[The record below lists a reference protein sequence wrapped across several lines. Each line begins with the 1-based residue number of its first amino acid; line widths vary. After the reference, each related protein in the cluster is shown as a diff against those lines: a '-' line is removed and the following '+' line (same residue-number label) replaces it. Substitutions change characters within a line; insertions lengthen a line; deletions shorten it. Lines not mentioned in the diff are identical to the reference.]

1 MVTHN
6 MQTRSTGGR
15 HHQSVHKDYSNVVF
29 KAVDLKRFSGGHKI
43 SSTKLHVVLVDH
55 LTKEEE
61 VGPYSK
67 TSLRTF
73 YASFRWGNFSM
84 VRGNTLQ
91 EWNCSISPNNN
102 QDKQIE
108 VPSTIGVTLVPVTVL
123 ENLITQEDVKR
134 FTEQT
139 GPFLKNFNVQTL
151 IIGTARSQVT
161 SLLTHN
167 RTQNYVHKND
177 LNHWWN
183 SMNCETLCSLL
194 KAYYGVQWKKS
205 DGSLEQ
211 ALMNLKFSLCYADRS
226 LEKETADAY
235 FNLIEIYERTYGPL
249 TAHLESTIAGMIEER
264 LQPESQLYKDFKKK
278 KFESIRQGVAE
289 TVQLC
294 FDRLKLC
301 MENARTIIRQGQ
313 LYGSPDRVICHHHQ
327 SGDSSF
333 WSEYPRPDI
342 KIIEPLQPVTPD
354 EADVPTAYVQS
365 RNFLGRISDEHFTRE
380 NKEFIKEQEMQ
391 CMKQFT
397 ANVMNETKNIQREAN
412 KLAKKARQAEKR
424 RVERLEEE
432 ERSRSNVPVEYICDT
447 CGNRGHK
454 RRDCQFNG
462 CRDVNGSNLRWADSP
477 IGQMWQYYGYDSFC
491 CQSDLPENSYTE
503 QLRDDQD
510 DADRCRKKRK
520 RGQSPMRA
528 DSNQSSENGCTVCI
542 YVCYACYGCTPHPTL
557 PHSTTHRLPS
567 SYTDT
572 HTPPHPTTPHHT
584 TPPYH
589 TYHDLSQ

>member
-15 HHQSVHKDYSNVVF
+15 HHQSVRKDYSNVIF
-29 KAVDLKRFSGGHKI
+29 KAVDLKRFAGGHKI

-84 VRGNTLQ
+84 VRGNSLQ

-108 VPSTIGVTLVPVTVL
+108 VPSTIGVTLAPVTVL

-177 LNHWWN
+177 LNQWWN

-226 LEKETADAY
+226 LEKETADTY
-235 FNLIEIYERTYGPL
+235 FNLIEIYERTHGPL

-278 KFESIRQGVAE
+278 KFESIRQGAAE

-294 FDRLKLC
+294 FDRIQLC

-342 KIIEPLQPVTPD
+342 KIIEPLKPVTSD
-354 EADVPTAYVQS
+354 QADVPTTFVACY
-365 RNFLGRISDEHFTRE
+365 NFLKPASSDNED
-380 NKEFIKEQEMQ
+380 QER
-391 CMKQFT
+391 
-397 ANVMNETKNIQREAN
+397 QREDEGTADGIYENRGN
-412 KLAKKARQAEKR
+412 KLGKKGEKGQENHKQCLQRIKNKKERDQEKKR
-424 RVERLEEE
+424 RERIEEK
-432 ERSRSNVPVEYICDT
+432 ERSRSNAAVEYICDT
-447 CGNRGHK
+447 CGNTGHK
-454 RRDCQFNG
+454 RHECPYNG
-462 CRDVNGSNLRWADSP
+462 HPDVNGSHLRWADSP
-477 IGQMWQYYGYDSFC
+477 IGQMWRSYGFGSYC
-491 CQSDLPENSYTE
+491 HLIDLPESNYTE
-503 QLRDDQD
+503 QRRDDQD

-520 RGQSPMRA
+520 RGQSPVRGG
-528 DSNQSSENGCTVCI
+528 Q
-542 YVCYACYGCTPHPTL
+542 
-557 PHSTTHRLPS
+557 
-567 SYTDT
+567 
-572 HTPPHPTTPHHT
+572 
-584 TPPYH
+584 
-589 TYHDLSQ
+589 